1 MHIFEIGA
9 GIVLALVALASM
21 HEIGIVGLALI
32 ACAVIAG
39 FALSAPT
46 AAYGYLATNV
56 IFLALKG
63 KSHTCVFCVEK
74 SEPNS

>member
-9 GIVLALVALASM
+9 GIVLALVALVSM
-21 HEIGIVGLALI
+21 REIGIVGLAFI

-39 FALSAPT
+39 FALAAPT
-46 AAYGYLATNV
+46 GAYAYAATDV

-63 KSHTCVFCVEK
+63 YRTLKCSV
-74 SEPNS
+74 